1 MEVITKIESNFFR
14 SELATKLHSDLRGLP
29 LLGITAVGAFFL
41 LFLKDISTPFLSA
54 WLLLMVGVY
63 SRLFVANL
71 RHNKQPN
78 SQNYKTW
85 TWRLYRGFI
94 AIALGW
100 MMLPMLVLPTLTG
113 WPELTFV
120 FMLFVVIT
128 LPLPV
133 FSHCVPIAFCN
144 PLIIMFGL
152 VLSSAFFAEMT
163 PSASFTLIT
172 LLVATTY
179 FIIKYNRLA
188 LEKVHSVDHHHQL
201 QRNEHRMKQ
210 LEAENAYDSTTG
222 LINFDGF
229 TQSFTDTLN
238 QDSKA
243 YIISIKVK
251 NAQSYYASQ
260 HKSSADE
267 LLKSCAMRLLAIKGD
282 NEIVSHI
289 GVGEFLLGGKVEREG
304 DAKSRADQIQDAFQS
319 ALRFTSKVEF
329 VQMSVGFATYPAPGA
344 TLDNLAFHAMAAMNE
359 AYTKDLRHAVQ
370 YSPNIS
376 NQISNQLSLSKAII
390 PAIKNN
396 EFEVYY
402 QPKYDGKTGDINS
415 AEALL
420 RWNSPEFGPV
430 SPVEF
435 IPVAE
440 TSGDIVELGRW
451 AIEQAADLLRS
462 TQLPADF
469 SIAVNLSLKQLED
482 PGLIALVKSITSS
495 LPAGRSL
502 ELELTESTLLTN
514 DDVVLNTLS
523 QLVNMDIKLA
533 LDDFGTGYSSLSYLS
548 RIEVN
553 VVKLDKSFID
563 PILEDEKHKV
573 LVSSIINLVQN
584 LGLEIVAEGVENQAQ
599 FDWLLANNCPLI
611 QGYYVAKPLQIDE
624 FLFILREPKN
634 LNLAG

>member
-1 MEVITKIESNFFR
+1 MEVIAKIESNFFR
-14 SELATKLHSDLRGLP
+14 SELASKLHSDLRGLP

-41 LFLKDISTPFLSA
+41 LFLKDISTPFLTA
-54 WLLLMVGVY
+54 WLLLMVGLY
-63 SRLFVANL
+63 GRLFWANL
-71 RHNKQPN
+71 RLKKQP
-78 SQNYKTW
+78 QVENYKAW
-85 TWRLYRGFI
+85 TWSLFRAFI

-133 FSHCVPIAFCN
+133 FSHCVPIAFFN
-144 PLIIMFGL
+144 PLIIIMGL

-163 PSASFTLIT
+163 GSASFTLIT

-179 FIIKYNRLA
+179 FIVKYNRLA
-188 LEKVHSVDHHHQL
+188 LEKVHSVDRHDLL
-201 QRNEHRMKQ
+201 QQNEHRMKQ
-210 LEAENAYDSTTG
+210 LEAENAYDGITG
-222 LINFDGF
+222 LINFNGF
-229 TQSFTDTLN
+229 TQGFTDTL
-238 QDSKA
+238 DLGSKA

-267 LLKSCAMRLLAIKGD
+267 LLKSCAMRLLATKSD
-282 NEIVSHI
+282 SEVVSHV
-289 GVGEFLLGGKVEREG
+289 GVGEFLLGGIIECDG
-304 DAKSRADQIQDAFQS
+304 DAQLRADQIQEAFQS
-319 ALRFTSKVEF
+319 ALRFSSKTEF
-329 VQMSVGFATYPAPGA
+329 VQISVGFAIYPAAGA
-344 TLDNLAFHAMAAMNE
+344 TIENLAFHAMAAMNE
-359 AYTKDLRHAVQ
+359 AYTKDLRKAVQ

-390 PAIKNN
+390 PAIKNQ

-402 QPKYDGKTGDINS
+402 QPKYDGRTGEINS

-451 AIEQAADLLRS
+451 AIEQAEELLRS
-462 TQLPADF
+462 TVLPEKF

-482 PGLIALVKSITSS
+482 PGLVTLVKSIIST
-495 LPAGRSL
+495 LPKGRSL

-514 DDVVLNTLS
+514 DDGVLSTLS
-523 QLVNMDIKLA
+523 QLVDMDIKLA

-599 FDWLLANNCPLI
+599 FDWLIANNCPLI
-611 QGYYVAKPLQIDE
+611 QGYYVAKPLQLDE
-624 FLFILREPKN
+624 LLYVLNQPES
-634 LNLAG
+634 LNLAV